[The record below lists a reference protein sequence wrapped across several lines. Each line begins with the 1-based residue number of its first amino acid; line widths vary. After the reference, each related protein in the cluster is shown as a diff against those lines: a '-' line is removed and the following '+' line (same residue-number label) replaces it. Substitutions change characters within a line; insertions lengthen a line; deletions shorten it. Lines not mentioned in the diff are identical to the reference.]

1 MTKRILRSQLVS
13 AGASRSPLRRARSVW
28 RWGALAIVGI
38 AAVAVG
44 ATFKPSELFK
54 AGAPVL
60 GRTLISGGARPAQ
73 AAAPIYHADCSAS
86 PAPLQ
91 RTLSGIARA
100 FDGEVGIAVT
110 KAGCEWVTGERTN
123 EFFPQQSVSKLWV
136 SLTVLDAVDRGK
148 MRLDQ
153 TISIGPTDLT
163 LFNQPLRAA
172 VLERGRVDQPVLS
185 LMSQALSHS
194 DNTAND
200 RLLWT
205 AGGPEQ
211 VRAMLKAKGITGI
224 RFGPGER
231 LLQSHI
237 SGLTWRQDFSL
248 GRNFEQARALL
259 PAGLRQN
266 LLDNYIANP
275 MDGATPAG
283 IARTLGRL
291 ATGQLLSPDQ
301 TAVMMD
307 ILSRTHSGPRRLK
320 GGVTPGWT
328 IYHKTGTGQELGRLA
343 TGYNDVGILQ
353 APDGAIYGVA
363 VMIRRTT
370 VPIPVRMDMMQSV
383 SRAISQFHEASST
396 R

>member
-13 AGASRSPLRRARSVW
+13 ARTSRSPSRRARSVW
-28 RWGALAIVGI
+28 RWGALAIVGV

-44 ATFKPSELFK
+44 ATYKPVGQE
-54 AGAPVL
+54 L
-60 GRTLISGGARPAQ
+60 GRTILSGGVRPAQ
-73 AAAPIYHADCSAS
+73 AAAPVFRADCSAS
-86 PAPLQ
+86 PESLQ
-91 RTLSGIARA
+91 RTLSGIAQA

-110 KAGCEWVTGERTN
+110 KAGCEWAVGQRTD

-136 SLTVLDAVDRGK
+136 SLAVLDAVDHGR

-153 TISIGPTDLT
+153 TISISPTDLT
-163 LFNQPLRAA
+163 LFNQPVRAE
-172 VLERGRVDQPVLS
+172 VLEFGRVDRPVLS
-185 LMSQALSHS
+185 LMTAALSRS

-205 AGGPEQ
+205 AGGPDQ
-211 VRAMLKAKGITGI
+211 VRAMLKDKGVSGI

-237 SGLTWRQDFSL
+237 SGLTWRQEFSL

-259 PAGLRQN
+259 PAGLRQD
-266 LLDNYIANP
+266 LLEHYIADP
-275 MDGATPAG
+275 IDGATPAG

-291 ATGQLLSPDQ
+291 ATGQLLSPGSTD
-301 TAVMMD
+301 VMMD

-320 GGVTPGWT
+320 GGVAQGWT
-328 IYHKTGTGQELGRLA
+328 IYHKTGTGQELGRVA
-343 TGYNDVGILQ
+343 TGYNDVGVLK

-370 VPIPVRMDMMQSV
+370 VPIPVRMEMMQSV
-383 SRAISQFHEASST
+383 SRAIGQFHEASST
-396 R
+396 K

>member
-13 AGASRSPLRRARSVW
+13 PRTLRSPSRRARSVW
-28 RWGALAIVGI
+28 RWGALAIVGV

-44 ATFKPSELFK
+44 ATFKPS
-54 AGAPVL
+54 GAEH
-60 GRTLISGGARPAQ
+60 GRTLMSGGARPAH
-73 AAAPIYHADCSAS
+73 ASTLAYHADCSAS
-86 PAPLQ
+86 PASLQ
-91 RTLSGIARA
+91 RTLSSIAKS

-110 KAGCEWVTGERTN
+110 KAGCDWVAGERTN

-136 SLTVLDAVDRGK
+136 SLTVLDAVDRGR

-153 TISIGPTDLT
+153 TVSISPNDLT
-163 LFNQPLRAA
+163 LFNQPLRAE

-205 AGGPEQ
+205 AGGPDQ
-211 VRAMLKAKGITGI
+211 VRAMLKDKGITGI

-237 SGLTWRQDFSL
+237 AGVTWRQDFSL

-259 PAGLRQN
+259 PAGLRQD
-266 LLDNYIANP
+266 LLENYIANP
-275 MDGATPAG
+275 MDGATPEG
-283 IARTLGRL
+283 IAKTLGRL
-291 ATGQLLSPDQ
+291 ATGQLLSPDG
-301 TAVMMD
+301 TGVMMD

-320 GGVTPGWT
+320 GGVAPGWT

-343 TGYNDVGILQ
+343 TGYNDVGILK

-363 VMIRRTT
+363 VMIRRTG
-370 VPIPVRMDMMQSV
+370 VPIPVRMEMMQSV
-383 SRAISQFHEASST
+383 T

>member
-13 AGASRSPLRRARSVW
+13 ARNSRAPSRRARSVW

-38 AAVAVG
+38 AAVGVG
-44 ATFKPSELFK
+44 ATYKPMGEELGK
-54 AGAPVL
+54 TILAGGV
-60 GRTLISGGARPAQ
+60 RPAQ
-73 AAAPIYHADCSAS
+73 AAAPAFRADCSAS
-86 PAPLQ
+86 PESLQ
-91 RTLSGIARA
+91 RTLSGIAQS

-110 KAGCEWVTGERTN
+110 KAGCEWTVGQRTD

-136 SLTVLDAVDRGK
+136 SLAVLDAVDRGR

-153 TISIGPTDLT
+153 TVSISPTDLT
-163 LFNQPLRAA
+163 LFNQPVRAE
-172 VLERGRVDQPVLS
+172 VLEFGRVDRPVLS
-185 LMSQALSHS
+185 LMTAALSRS

-205 AGGPEQ
+205 AGGPDQ
-211 VRAMLKAKGITGI
+211 VRAMLKDKGISGI

-237 SGLTWRQDFSL
+237 SGLTWRQEFSL

-259 PAGLRQN
+259 PAGLRQD
-266 LLDNYIANP
+266 LLENYIADP
-275 MDGATPAG
+275 VDGATPAG
-283 IARTLGRL
+283 IARALGRL
-291 ATGQLLSPDQ
+291 ATGQLLSADS
-301 TAVMMD
+301 TGVMMD

-320 GGVTPGWT
+320 GGVAQGWT
-328 IYHKTGTGQELGRLA
+328 IYHKTGTGQELGRVA
-343 TGYNDVGILQ
+343 TGYNDVGVLK

-383 SRAISQFHEASST
+383 SRAIGQFHEASST
-396 R
+396 K

>member
-13 AGASRSPLRRARSVW
+13 ARTLRSSSRRARSVW
-28 RWGALAIVGI
+28 RWGALAIVGV

-44 ATFKPSELFK
+44 ATFKPSGEE
-54 AGAPVL
+54 L
-60 GRTLISGGARPAQ
+60 GRAILSGGARPAQ
-73 AAAPIYHADCSAS
+73 AAAPVFRADCSAS
-86 PAPLQ
+86 PEPLQ
-91 RTLSGIARA
+91 RTLSGIAQS

-110 KAGCEWVTGERTN
+110 KAGCEWIAGQRED

-136 SLTVLDAVDRGK
+136 SLAVLDAVDRGR

-153 TISIGPTDLT
+153 TISISPADLT
-163 LFNQPLRAA
+163 LFNQPVRAE
-172 VLERGRVDQPVLS
+172 VLKFGRVDRPVLS
-185 LMSQALSHS
+185 LMSAALSRS

-205 AGGPEQ
+205 AGGPHQ
-211 VRAMLKAKGITGI
+211 VRAMLKDKGISGI

-237 SGLTWRQDFSL
+237 SGLTWRQDYSL

-259 PAGLRQN
+259 PAGLRQD
-266 LLDNYIANP
+266 LLENYVSDPI
-275 MDGATPAG
+275 DGATPAG

-291 ATGQLLSPDQ
+291 ATGELLSPGS
-301 TAVMMD
+301 TGVMMD

-320 GGVTPGWT
+320 GGVAQGWT
-328 IYHKTGTGQELGRLA
+328 IYHKTGTGQELGRVA
-343 TGYNDVGILQ
+343 TGYNDVGILK

-383 SRAISQFHEASST
+383 SRAIGHFHEASST
-396 R
+396 K

>member
-13 AGASRSPLRRARSVW
+13 ARTLRSSSRRARSVW
-28 RWGALAIVGI
+28 RWGALAIVGV

-44 ATFKPSELFK
+44 ATLKPSGEE
-54 AGAPVL
+54 L
-60 GRTLISGGARPAQ
+60 GRAILSGGARPAQ
-73 AAAPIYHADCSAS
+73 AAAPVFRADCSAS
-86 PAPLQ
+86 PEPLQ
-91 RTLSGIARA
+91 RTLSGIAQS

-110 KAGCEWVTGERTN
+110 KAGCEWIAGQRQD

-136 SLTVLDAVDRGK
+136 SLAVLDEVDRGR

-153 TISIGPTDLT
+153 TISISPADLT
-163 LFNQPLRAA
+163 LFNQPVRAE
-172 VLERGRVDQPVLS
+172 VLEFGRVDRPVLS
-185 LMSQALSHS
+185 LMSAALSRS

-205 AGGPEQ
+205 AGGPYQ
-211 VRAMLKAKGITGI
+211 VRAMLKDKGISGI

-237 SGLTWRQDFSL
+237 SGLTWRQDYSL

-259 PAGLRQN
+259 PAGLRQD
-266 LLDNYIANP
+266 LLENYVADPI
-275 MDGATPAG
+275 DGATPAG

-291 ATGQLLSPDQ
+291 ATGQLLSPDS
-301 TAVMMD
+301 TGVMMD

-320 GGVTPGWT
+320 GGVAQGWT
-328 IYHKTGTGQELGRLA
+328 IYHKTGTGQELGRVA
-343 TGYNDVGILQ
+343 TGYNDVGILK

-383 SRAISQFHEASST
+383 SRAIGQFHEASST
-396 R
+396 K

>member
-1 MTKRILRSQLVS
+1 LTKRILRSQLVS
-13 AGASRSPLRRARSVW
+13 TGSSRSLSRRARSAW
-28 RWGALAIVGI
+28 RWGALAIVGV

-44 ATFKPSELFK
+44 ATFKQSGTE
-54 AGAPVL
+54 L
-60 GRTLISGGARPAQ
+60 GRTLISGGAHPAR
-73 AAAPIYHADCSAS
+73 AATPIYHADCSAS
-86 PAPLQ
+86 PASLQ
-91 RTLSGIARA
+91 RTLSGISEA
-100 FDGEVGIAVT
+100 FDGEVGIAVR
-110 KAGCEWVTGERTN
+110 KAGCEWVAGERTN

-153 TISIGPTDLT
+153 TISIVPSDLT

-205 AGGPEQ
+205 AGGPGQ

-266 LLDNYIANP
+266 LLENYIANP
-275 MDGATPAG
+275 IDGATPAG
-283 IARTLGRL
+283 IAKTLGRL

>member
-13 AGASRSPLRRARSVW
+13 ARTLGSPSRRARSAW
-28 RWGALAIVGI
+28 RWGALAIVGV

-44 ATFKPSELFK
+44 ATYKPI
-54 AGAPVL
+54 GGQL
-60 GRTLISGGARPAQ
+60 GRAIVSSAAHRAH
-73 AAAPIYHADCSAS
+73 AAAPVFHADCSAS

-91 RTLSGIARA
+91 ATLSGIAER

-110 KAGCEWVTGERTN
+110 KAGCEWVAGERLGQY
-123 EFFPQQSVSKLWV
+123 FPQQSVSKLWV
-136 SLTVLDAVDRGK
+136 SLAVLDAVDRGR

-153 TISIGPTDLT
+153 TVSIGPTDLT

-185 LMSQALSHS
+185 LMFQALSHS

-205 AGGPEQ
+205 AGGPDQ
-211 VRAMLKAKGITGI
+211 VRATLKNKGIAGI

-237 SGLTWRQDFSL
+237 AGVTWRQDFSI

-259 PAGLRQN
+259 PAGLRQD
-266 LLDNYIANP
+266 LLENYIGNP
-275 MDGATPAG
+275 MDGATPDG
-283 IARTLGRL
+283 IAKTLGRL
-291 ATGQLLSPDQ
+291 ATGQLLSPDG

-320 GGVTPGWT
+320 GGVAQGWT

-343 TGYNDVGILQ
+343 TGYNDVGVLK
-353 APDGAIYGVA
+353 APDGAFYGVA
-363 VMIRRTT
+363 VMIRRTG

>member
-13 AGASRSPLRRARSVW
+13 GRTLRSPSHRARSLW
-28 RWGALAIVGI
+28 RWGALAIVGV

-44 ATFKPSELFK
+44 ASFKPLGGGPGRTVSFGG
-54 AGAPVL
+54 AHPIRVAAPVF
-60 GRTLISGGARPAQ
+60 
-73 AAAPIYHADCSAS
+73 HADCSAS
-86 PAPLQ
+86 PEPLQ
-91 RTLSGIARA
+91 HTLSGIARA
-100 FDGEVGIAVT
+100 FNGEVGIAVT
-110 KAGCEWVTGERTN
+110 KAGCNWVAGERLS

-136 SLTVLDAVDRGK
+136 SLTVLDAVDRGR

-153 TISIGPTDLT
+153 TVSITPNDLT

-172 VLERGRVDQPVLS
+172 VLEKGRVDQPVLS

-205 AGGPEQ
+205 AGGPDQ
-211 VRAMLKAKGITGI
+211 VRAMLNAKGITGI

-248 GRNFEQARALL
+248 GRNFEQARAVL

-266 LLDNYIANP
+266 LLENYIANP
-275 MDGATPAG
+275 MDGAMPAG
-283 IARTLGRL
+283 IAKALGRL
-291 ATGQLLSPDQ
+291 ATGQLLSPEG

-320 GGVTPGWT
+320 GGVSPGWT

-343 TGYNDVGILQ
+343 TGYNDVGVFK

-370 VPIPVRMDMMQSV
+370 MPIPVRMDMMQSV
-383 SRAISQFHEASST
+383 SRAIAQFHDASST

>member
-13 AGASRSPLRRARSVW
+13 ARTARSPRRARSVW
-28 RWGALAIVGI
+28 RWGALAIVGV

-44 ATFKPSELFK
+44 TTYKPVGQE
-54 AGAPVL
+54 L
-60 GRTLISGGARPAQ
+60 GRTILSGGVRPAQ
-73 AAAPIYHADCSAS
+73 AAAPLFRADCSAS
-86 PAPLQ
+86 PESLQ
-91 RTLSGIARA
+91 RTLSGIAQA

-110 KAGCEWVTGERTN
+110 KAGCEWSVGQRTD

-136 SLTVLDAVDRGK
+136 SLAVLDAVDRGR

-153 TISIGPTDLT
+153 TVSIGPTDLT
-163 LFNQPLRAA
+163 LFNQPVRAE
-172 VLERGRVDQPVLS
+172 VLEFGRVDRPVLS
-185 LMSQALSHS
+185 LMTAALSRS

-205 AGGPEQ
+205 AGGPDQ
-211 VRAMLKAKGITGI
+211 VRAMLKDKGISGI

-237 SGLTWRQDFSL
+237 SGLTWRQEFSL

-259 PAGLRQN
+259 PAGLRQD
-266 LLDNYIANP
+266 LLENYVADPI
-275 MDGATPAG
+275 DGATPAG

-291 ATGQLLSPDQ
+291 ATGQLLSPDS

-320 GGVTPGWT
+320 GGVAQGWT
-328 IYHKTGTGQELGRLA
+328 IYHKTGTGQELGRVA
-343 TGYNDVGILQ
+343 TGYNDVGVLKS
-353 APDGAIYGVA
+353 PDGAIYGVA

-370 VPIPVRMDMMQSV
+370 VPISVRMEMMQSV
-383 SRAISQFHEASST
+383 SRAIGQFHEASST
-396 R
+396 K